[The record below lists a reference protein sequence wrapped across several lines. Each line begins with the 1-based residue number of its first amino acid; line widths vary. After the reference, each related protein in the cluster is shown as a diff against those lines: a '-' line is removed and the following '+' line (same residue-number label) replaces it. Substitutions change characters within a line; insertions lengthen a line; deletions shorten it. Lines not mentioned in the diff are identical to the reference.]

1 MSNMTACA
9 TVLTAGLLLLL
20 PAFALAQTRNAE
32 ASSANPVGVEQEIHA
47 LEKHFNDSRAR
58 ADIGTLGSMLADD
71 WTVVHGDGTINTK
84 AEYLADLRSGARKFS
99 GDVKEDEVTI
109 RIHGDT
115 AVAAGV
121 SDSKVEYKGR
131 PGGGPLRFTRV
142 YVKRDGRWLMIVSH
156 ATRRQP

>member
-1 MSNMTACA
+1 LTDRIP
-9 TVLTAGLLLLL
+9 VLAVSLLLLAPCAVL
-20 PAFALAQTRNAE
+20 GHAGQVQASRSAE
-32 ASSANPVGVEQEIHA
+32 GDEHQQIHA
-47 LEKHFNDSRAR
+47 MEKRFNDARAR
-58 ADIGTLGSMLADD
+58 ADIATLASMLSDD

-115 AVAAGV
+115 AVVSGL
-121 SDSKVEYKGR
+121 SDSKVEYNGQ

-142 YVKRDGRWLMIVSH
+142 YVKRDGRWMMIVSH
-156 ATRRQP
+156 ATRRRT